1 MGNALLL
8 TLLAC
13 APGSPPDDTGASAPF
28 GMPLR
33 VDGQLYAGVARVDI
47 TPAIPETYQ
56 DLDGD
61 AYFDG
66 CTNDPGATRPG
77 CDEPFD
83 DADGDGDFDAV
94 WMGGWGGGGRAARD
108 VHDPLWVTALVL
120 ALDGE
125 YVAIVSIDAVGLLEY
140 RSSRAREALAAQGFA
155 ADRVIVSA
163 DHTHQGPDT
172 VGLWG
177 DLDALVTGLDADYQ
191 VEVEGAIVDAV
202 GTAAGGMVPVRP
214 SQGAVHLSELDP
226 AYSGAP
232 FGGTNPNP
240 GMLGLV
246 HDGRDP
252 IVVDDQVLTLAL
264 DTDEGRLVTLLSY
277 SAHPEGVGWQNE
289 SLSADYVYF
298 LRDRIE
304 RAVGGTPM
312 FLASAVGGMQS
323 AWNGTLP
330 LVDEAGERVLD
341 GDGAP
346 VFIDAGGWDYAR
358 SEGVLVADAALG
370 TQLDQRPWEHIQVR
384 SAPVLLPITNIG
396 FEVALRMELL
406 DQPWDT
412 LRRDG
417 SCLGY
422 GQDSHV
428 IGCLEAGVW
437 ALELG
442 PLGFGTVPGELLPEL
457 FDGVPEEPGMRDAGA
472 RAGDGRWP
480 HHPPACDEASWE
492 VCRVNETDGECD
504 CTEMHAA
511 PYTLSFEEGAPALR
525 SLLPGDYRAVIGLA
539 NGYVGYVIPEPDYSL
554 VTNALTGLEG
564 NHSEEWYSAGEQMAP
579 VVQAGWRT
587 LGE

>member
-1 MGNALLL
+1 MLALL
-8 TLLAC
+8 LLAC
-13 APGSPPDDTGASAPF
+13 AGHHEDDTGVPAPF

-33 VDGQLYAGVARVDI
+33 ADGQLYAGVARVDI

-66 CTNDPGATRPG
+66 CTNDPSASRPG
-77 CDEPFD
+77 CEEPFD
-83 DADGDGDFDAV
+83 DADGDGEFDAV

-125 YVAIVSIDAVGLLEY
+125 YVALVSVDAVGLLEY
-140 RSSRAREALAAQGFA
+140 RTTRAREALGAQGFE
-155 ADRVIVSA
+155 ADRVIVAA

-177 DLDALVTGLDADYQ
+177 DLDALVTGLDAAYQ
-191 VEVEGAIVDAV
+191 EELEGAVVDAV
-202 GTAAGGMVPVRP
+202 ATAAAGMEAVRP
-214 SQGAVHLSELDP
+214 SQGAVRLAELDP
-226 AYSGAP
+226 AYNGAP

-264 DTDEGRLVTLLSY
+264 DTEEGRLVTLVSY
-277 SAHPEGVGWQNE
+277 SSHPEVVGYQNE

-304 RAVGGTPM
+304 RTVGGTPM

-341 GDGAP
+341 EEGAP

-370 TQLDQRPWEHIQVR
+370 TPLDPSSWERIEVR
-384 SAPVLLPITNIG
+384 HAPVLLPISNVG
-396 FEVALRMELL
+396 FEVALRMQLL
-406 DQPWDT
+406 DQPWETLVQDT
-412 LRRDG
+412 
-417 SCLGY
+417 SCPGH
-422 GQDSHV
+422 GEDPQV
-428 IGCLEAGVW
+428 IGCLATGVW
-437 ALELG
+437 RVDLG
-442 PLGFGTVPGELLPEL
+442 PVSLGTVPGELLPEL
-457 FDGVPEEPGMRDAGA
+457 FDGAPDERAVRDAAA
-472 RAGDGRWP
+472 RSGDGRWP
-480 HHPPACDEASWE
+480 HHPAACDDASWE
-492 VCRVNETDGECD
+492 VCRVREADGDCD

-511 PYTLSFEEGAPALR
+511 PYTLAFEGGAVPLR
-525 SLLPGDYRAVIGLA
+525 TLLPGKYRAVVGLA

-564 NHSEEWYSAGEQMAP
+564 NHSEEWYSAGEKMAP
-579 VVQAGWRT
+579 VVQEGWRA
-587 LGE
+587 LGD

>member
-1 MGNALLL
+1 MVPSLLL
-8 TLLAC
+8 GLVAC
-13 APGSPPDDTGASAPF
+13 GGAPTDDPAATAPF

-33 VDGQLYAGVARVDI
+33 PDGELYAGVARVDI
-47 TPAIPETYQ
+47 TPTILETYQ

-83 DADGDGDFDAV
+83 DADGDGEFDAV

-108 VHDPLWVTALVL
+108 VHDPLWATALVL

-125 YVAIVSIDAVGLLEY
+125 YVAIVSVDAVGLLEY
-140 RSSRAREALAAQGFA
+140 RATRVREALAAQGFD

-177 DLDALVTGLDADYQ
+177 DVEALVTGLDADYQ
-191 VEVEGAIVDAV
+191 VELEGALVDAV
-202 GTAAGGMVPVRP
+202 GTAAAGMVPVRP
-214 SQGAVHLSELDP
+214 GVGAVRLSELDP
-226 AYSGAP
+226 AYNGAP

-252 IVVDDQVLTLAL
+252 VVVDDQVLTLAL
-264 DTDEGRLVTLLSY
+264 DTEEGRLVTLVSY
-277 SAHPEGVGWQNE
+277 SSHPEVVGYENE
-289 SLSADYVYF
+289 ALSADYVYF
-298 LRDRIE
+298 LRDRVE

-330 LVDEAGERVLD
+330 LVDESGERVLD
-341 GDGAP
+341 DDGAP

-370 TQLDQRPWEHIQVR
+370 VPLDDSPWERISVR
-384 SAPVLLPITNIG
+384 RAPVLLPITNVG

-412 LRRDG
+412 LRRDA
-417 SCLGY
+417 SCPGY
-422 GQDSHV
+422 GKDSHV
-428 IGCLEAGVW
+428 IGCLETGVW
-437 ALELG
+437 WIGLG
-442 PLGFGTVPGELLPEL
+442 PLSFGTVPGELLPEL
-457 FDGVPEEPGMRDAGA
+457 FDGVPAEPAMDDAA
-472 RAGDGRWP
+472 RRAGDGRWP
-480 HHPPACDEASWE
+480 HHPAACDDASWE
-492 VCRVNETDGECD
+492 VCRVSEADDDCD

-511 PYTLSFEEGAPALR
+511 PYALSFDGAAPPLR
-525 SLLPGDYRAVIGLA
+525 ALLPGEYRAVIGLA
-539 NGYVGYVIPEPDYSL
+539 NGYVGYVVPEPDYSL
-554 VTNALTGLEG
+554 VTNAITGLEG

-579 VVQAGWRT
+579 VVQAGWAS
-587 LGE
+587 LAE